1 MDECTVSALNVKVN
15 VRRVIITEVKDQRSS
30 RLVVVFLFFFSEL
43 CWMGKNSLSIPKKK
57 KKRVRH
63 HVYKELADASGKVM
77 KETSRH
83 FFKIYFY
90 WTINEYYKMKASVV
104 FVVSSSVVIAAHK
117 CRKPLTFMCVPL
129 SNNNLFYVILPF
141 YTSCFTDCPLYKW
154 TAPHFPS
161 LWKLKTLSASL
172 TFLARRT
179 KQACISSVCRS
190 DSVGLILL
198 VWSFSHMHDTFP
210 KAIHSSDMNEGDK

>member
-30 RLVVVFLFFFSEL
+30 RLVVVFLSFFSE
-43 CWMGKNSLSIPKKK
+43 KIPFPVQKK

-104 FVVSSSVVIAAHK
+104 FVVSSLVIAAHK

-129 SNNNLFYVILPF
+129 SNNNFFYVILPF

-154 TAPHFPS
+154 TALVCES
-161 LWKLKTLSASL
+161 WKLCQRHWH
-172 TFLARRT
+172 F
-179 KQACISSVCRS
+179 
-190 DSVGLILL
+190 
-198 VWSFSHMHDTFP
+198 
-210 KAIHSSDMNEGDK
+210 

>member
-30 RLVVVFLFFFSEL
+30 RLVVVFLSFFSE
-43 CWMGKNSLSIPKKK
+43 KIPFPVQKKK

-104 FVVSSSVVIAAHK
+104 FVVSSLVIAAHK

-129 SNNNLFYVILPF
+129 SNNNFFYVILPF

-154 TAPHFPS
+154 TALVCES
-161 LWKLKTLSASL
+161 WKLCQRHWH
-172 TFLARRT
+172 F
-179 KQACISSVCRS
+179 
-190 DSVGLILL
+190 
-198 VWSFSHMHDTFP
+198 
-210 KAIHSSDMNEGDK
+210 

>member
-43 CWMGKNSLSIPKKK
+43 CRTGKNSLSSPKK

-104 FVVSSSVVIAAHK
+104 FVVSSLVIAAHK

-129 SNNNLFYVILPF
+129 SNNNFFYVILPF